1 MPADGAPARAFRIA
15 RQPASVAVQRGRGD
29 RMPKAARRKTGEMG
43 ESLRAIL
50 TRVNPEG
57 LKALRM
63 LALERDTTLQ
73 AVAIEAFNDVLKK
86 YGKRPV
92 VRNPLLE

>member
-1 MPADGAPARAFRIA
+1 MAKRVADGGSRAAKGI
-15 RQPASVAVQRGRGD
+15 
-29 RMPKAARRKTGEMG
+29 M
-43 ESLRAIL
+43 

-57 LKALRM
+57 LKALRF

-73 AVAIEAFNDVLKK
+73 ALAIEAFNDLLKK

-92 VRNPLLE
+92 VRNPHLE

>member
-1 MPADGAPARAFRIA
+1 MAKDDGSRAAKGI
-15 RQPASVAVQRGRGD
+15 
-29 RMPKAARRKTGEMG
+29 M
-43 ESLRAIL
+43 

-57 LKALRM
+57 LKALRF

-73 AVAIEAFNDVLKK
+73 ALAVEAFNDLLKK

-92 VRNPLLE
+92 VRNPHLE

>member
-1 MPADGAPARAFRIA
+1 
-15 RQPASVAVQRGRGD
+15 
-29 RMPKAARRKTGEMG
+29 MPKGARRTTDETG

-73 AVAIEAFNDVLKK
+73 AVAIEAFNDILKK
-86 YGKRPV
+86 HGKRPV

>member
-1 MPADGAPARAFRIA
+1 MARE
-15 RQPASVAVQRGRGD
+15 
-29 RMPKAARRKTGEMG
+29 ARRKAVKPTGEPT
-43 ESLRAIL
+43 RAIL

-86 YGKRPV
+86 HGKRPV

>member
-1 MPADGAPARAFRIA
+1 
-15 RQPASVAVQRGRGD
+15 
-29 RMPKAARRKTGEMG
+29 MPKGARRKSDDMD

-86 YGKRPV
+86 HGKRTV
-92 VRNPLLE
+92 VRNPLLG

>member
-1 MPADGAPARAFRIA
+1 
-15 RQPASVAVQRGRGD
+15 
-29 RMPKAARRKTGEMG
+29 MPKGARRKLDEMG

-86 YGKRPV
+86 HGKRAV
-92 VRNPLLE
+92 VRIHCSANTKKGVPAPIVGVARRPAAPA